1 MATATLKI
9 AVPNKGALSEAA
21 ITMLREAGYRQRVDS
36 KDLVLHDADNSVEF
50 YYLRPKDIAV
60 YVGEGTLDL
69 GITGRDMLIDS
80 GSSAEEVLAL
90 GFGRSTFRLAGPANT
105 GLSLERLAGLR
116 IATSYEGLLARYLEE
131 RGIEA
136 RIIHLD
142 GAVESSI
149 RLGVAD
155 VVADVVETGTTL
167 RKAGLEIFG
176 EPMLASEAV
185 LIRSP
190 QAVIDDRTLEHLR
203 QRLSGVLVARNYVLI
218 DYDIPTDA
226 LESACALTPGL
237 ESPTISPLAKDG
249 WVAVRALIPS
259 RNAQLLMDDLYDLG
273 ARGILLTELAACR
286 L

>member
-9 AVPNKGALSEAA
+9 AVPNKGALSEAS
-21 ITMLREAGYRQRVDS
+21 ITMLREAGYRQRVDV
-36 KDLVLHDADNSVEF
+36 KDLVLYDADNAVEF

-80 GSSAEEVLAL
+80 GSPADEILAL
-90 GFGRSTFRLAGPANT
+90 GFGRSTFRLAGPVEAD
-105 GLSLERLAGLR
+105 LSLEKLSGLR
-116 IATSYEGLLARYLEE
+116 IATSYEGLLKRYLDE
-131 RGIEA
+131 RGVNA

-155 VVADVVETGTTL
+155 AVADVVETGTTL
-167 RKAGLEIFG
+167 RKAGLEVFG
-176 EPMLASEAV
+176 EPMLASEAI

-190 QAVIDDRTLEHLR
+190 QAVIDANTLDHLM

-218 DYDIPTDA
+218 DYDIPTDK
-226 LESACALTPGL
+226 LDEACQLTPGL
-237 ESPTISPLAKDG
+237 ESPTISPLAKEG

-259 RNAQLLMDDLYDLG
+259 KNAQLLMDDLYDLG
-273 ARGILLTELAACR
+273 ARGILLTDLAACR

>member
-1 MATATLKI
+1 MANATLKI
-9 AVPNKGALSEAA
+9 AVPNKGALSEAS
-21 ITMLREAGYRQRVDS
+21 ITMLREAGYRQRVDV
-36 KDLVLHDADNSVEF
+36 KDLVLYDADNAVEF

-80 GSSAEEVLAL
+80 GSPADEILAL
-90 GFGRSTFRLAGPANT
+90 GFGRSTFRLAGPVEAD
-105 GLSLERLAGLR
+105 LSLEKLSGLR
-116 IATSYEGLLARYLEE
+116 IATSYEGLLKRYLDE
-131 RGIEA
+131 RGVNA

-155 VVADVVETGTTL
+155 AVADVVETGTTL
-167 RKAGLEIFG
+167 RKAGLEVFG
-176 EPMLASEAV
+176 EPMLASEAI

-190 QAVIDDRTLEHLR
+190 QAVIDANTLDHLM

-218 DYDIPTDA
+218 DYDIPTDK
-226 LESACALTPGL
+226 LDEACQLTPGL
-237 ESPTISPLAKDG
+237 ESPTISPLAKEG

-259 RNAQLLMDDLYDLG
+259 KNAQLLMDDLYDLG
-273 ARGILLTELAACR
+273 ARGILLTDLAACR

>member
-1 MATATLKI
+1 MTNATLKI
-9 AVPNKGALSEAA
+9 AVPNKGALSEAS
-21 ITMLREAGYRQRVDS
+21 ITMLREAGYRQRVDV
-36 KDLVLHDADNSVEF
+36 KDLVLYDADNAVEF

-80 GSSAEEVLAL
+80 GSPADEILAL
-90 GFGRSTFRLAGPANT
+90 GFGRSTFRLAGPVEAD
-105 GLSLERLAGLR
+105 LSLEKLNGLR
-116 IATSYEGLLARYLEE
+116 IATSYEGLLKRYLDE
-131 RGIEA
+131 RGVNA

-155 VVADVVETGTTL
+155 AVADVVETGTTL
-167 RKAGLEIFG
+167 RKAGLEVFG
-176 EPMLASEAV
+176 EPMLASEAI

-190 QAVIDDRTLEHLR
+190 QAVIDANTLDHLM

-218 DYDIPTDA
+218 DYDIPTEKLD
-226 LESACALTPGL
+226 EACQLTPGL
-237 ESPTISPLAKDG
+237 ESPTISPLAKEG

-259 RNAQLLMDDLYDLG
+259 KNAQLLMDDLYDLG
-273 ARGILLTELAACR
+273 ARGILLTDLAACR